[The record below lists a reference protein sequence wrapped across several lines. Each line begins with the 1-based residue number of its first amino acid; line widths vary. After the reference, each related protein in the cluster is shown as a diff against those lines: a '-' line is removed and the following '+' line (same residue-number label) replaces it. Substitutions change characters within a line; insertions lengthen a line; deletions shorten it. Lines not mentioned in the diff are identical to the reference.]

1 MSNIILCGF
10 MGSGKTTIG
19 KMLAK
24 KLDMPFVDTDEY
36 IENKLNMTTAIR
48 IGNLVTELHQ
58 VLNAYYQRPIDK
70 KKAIVKMVTKIYEAG
85 VNDSKNN

>member
-1 MSNIILCGF
+1 
-10 MGSGKTTIG
+10 
-19 KMLAK
+19 
-24 KLDMPFVDTDEY
+24 
-36 IENKLNMTTAIR
+36 MTTAIR

-70 KKAIVKMVTKIYEAG
+70 KKAIIKIVTKIYEAG